1 MSDRRKDGGQAF
13 PMPAHTSNFV
23 GFDHEKQDGMSLRDW
38 LAGQAMQGL
47 LASGRYDSWD
57 YLAEDSWNIADEM
70 IAQREANN
78 GEAK

>member
-1 MSDRRKDGGQAF
+1 MSRNTDGGPAF
-13 PMPAHTSNFV
+13 PRSAHAKYYEEY
-23 GFDHEKQDGMSLRDW
+23 GHGPQDGMSLRDW